1 MLACERY
8 LASGKTNRLRPRLI
22 LLLTVSALYSQAQP
36 HPSVFVTAEDLAA
49 LKAGLARYP
58 LLSVSFADLKNQV
71 DSLLGKEVDVP
82 FPKDPAGGYT
92 HDKHKSN
99 YILMFNS
106 GILYNI
112 TGKRAYASLV
122 KQLLLKYAALNPILR
137 NHPQATSP
145 YPGRLFWQ
153 ALNDANWLVYSGLAY
168 DLVYN
173 SLSAT
178 DRKIIEEGAFKPE
191 VDYLTKDLHSWF
203 DLIHNHSVWAAA
215 GVGIVGLATNNNDY
229 VDMALHG
236 SAKDGKSGFYA
247 QMDNLF
253 SPDGYYTEGPYYVR
267 YAILPY
273 MLFANALQ
281 NTRPALKIFE
291 HRNRMLQ
298 KALNTCLQQTNTD
311 GVFFPLND
319 ALKNKDY
326 TTNELVTAI
335 DIAWSA
341 YPADS
346 GLLTVVK
353 RQNRVLMHRGGLTI
367 AKTLASGK
375 KPPAHYPYTTIE
387 STDGAKGDQ
396 GGVSILRSGRGEM
409 LSSLV
414 FKYTAQ
420 GLSHGHFDKL
430 NINFFDKG
438 NEILTDYGAVR
449 FIGVEQKFGG
459 RYLPEN
465 TAYAAQT
472 IAHNTLVADGQ
483 SHFGGDPVVG
493 ERHHPEK
500 LFSDTRNPDLQV
512 VSAQDNNAIP
522 GVKMQRTVCLLRLPG
537 GEKLLLD
544 IFLAASAKAH
554 QYDLPFHYNG
564 QFIRSSFPYHAFSST
579 ASTLGKTNG
588 YQYLWKR
595 AAAELENSTAQVTF
609 LNDNSYYT
617 LSTLITDSAQ
627 ILFAES
633 GAGDSAFNLRHEPA
647 VIVRKNGSNQCF
659 LSVLEL
665 HGHHDPVNEFS
676 YNAYPGVK
684 SIRLLHND
692 SDYLLAEINMHGR
705 QLLFAQSK
713 IDFNRVSPHHINI
726 GKEAVQWKGPF
737 TAVYGGAVLD
747 FGNQSLKQ

>member
-1 MLACERY
+1 
-8 LASGKTNRLRPRLI
+8 LRRVFIFLF
-22 LLLTVSALYSQAQP
+22 TVSALYGHAQP
-36 HPSVFVTAEDLAA
+36 HPVVFANAEDIAA
-49 LKAGLARYP
+49 LKAGVARYP
-58 LLSVSFADLKNQV
+58 LLAASYADLKSQV
-71 DSLLGKEVDVP
+71 DSVLGKEVDVP

-112 TGKRAYASLV
+112 TGKPAYAMLV
-122 KQLLLKYAALNPILR
+122 KQLLLKYAALNPVLR

-153 ALNDANWLVYSGLAY
+153 ALNDANWLVYAGIAY

-173 SLSAT
+173 TLSAA
-178 DRKIIEEGAFKPE
+178 DRKVIEEGAFKPE
-191 VDYLTKDLHSWF
+191 VDYLTKDLKGWF
-203 DLIHNHSVWAAA
+203 DLIHNHSVWACA
-215 GVGIVGLATNNNDY
+215 GVGIVGLATNNAAY
-229 VDMALHG
+229 VDMALYG
-236 SAKDGKSGFYA
+236 SAKDGKSGFLA

-273 MLFANALQ
+273 MLFANALR
-281 NTRPALKIFE
+281 NARPGMQIFE
-291 HRNRMLQ
+291 RRNRILQ

-341 YPADS
+341 YPPDS
-346 GLLTVVK
+346 GLLFVVK
-353 RQNRVLMHRGGLTI
+353 KQNRVLLHRGGLSI
-367 AKTLASGK
+367 AKAMASAK
-375 KPPAHYPYTTIE
+375 QLPAHYPYKTIE

-396 GGVSILRSGRGEM
+396 GGVSILRSGSGEM

-438 NEILTDYGAVR
+438 NEVLTDYGAVR

-472 IAHNTLVADGQ
+472 IAHNTLVADEQ
-483 SHFGGDPVVG
+483 SHFGGNPALG
-493 ERHHPEK
+493 ERYHSEK

-512 VSAQDNNAIP
+512 VAARDDNAIA
-522 GVKMQRTVCLLRLPG
+522 GVKMERTEYLLRLPG
-537 GEKLLLD
+537 GEKMIIDLLLAESPTD
-544 IFLAASAKAH
+544 H
-554 QYDLPFHYNG
+554 TYDLPFHYSG
-564 QFIRSSFPYHAFSST
+564 QFINASFPYHAFNSV
-579 ASTLGKTNG
+579 ASTLGKSNG

-595 AAAELENSTAQVTF
+595 AVADVDNTTAQVTF
-609 LNDNSYYT
+609 LNGNVYYS
-617 LSTLITDSAQ
+617 LSTLITDAAQ
-627 ILFAES
+627 ILFTES

-647 VIVRKNGSNQCF
+647 VVVRKKGSNQCF

-676 YNAYPGVK
+676 HNAYPGVK
-684 SIRLLHND
+684 SVRLLHKD
-692 SDYLLAEINMHGR
+692 SDYLVAEINVKGK
-705 QLLFAQSK
+705 QLLFAQSRK
-713 IDFNRVSPHHINI
+713 DFNAASRHHITA
-726 GKEAVQWKGPF
+726 GQQSVEWTGPY
-737 TAVYGGAVLD
+737 TVVYGGAVLD
-747 FGNQSLKQ
+747 FSNQSLKK